1 MRALARLSWASKQTV
16 KPEDFQLPN
25 ELLALGYF
33 EDMSIGVSI
42 PQIGKCR
49 STQLTNSAVS

>member
-1 MRALARLSWASKQTV
+1 MRALARLSWATRQTV

-33 EDMSIGVSI
+33 EDMSIGVS
-42 PQIGKCR
+42 K
-49 STQLTNSAVS
+49 TQNENCNSPPLTGCIVS